1 LKRSDHTLT
10 VRADIP
16 AYGGYSIAR
25 DRGSVLF
32 VSGSIPGETVEVRI
46 DEQKKDYAFATAVKI
61 IRPSPDR
68 ISPDCEVFG
77 VCGGCSLQH
86 VSYQRQISL
95 KEEILLDSLRRIAKT
110 DIQLASSLTDANPW
124 HYRHRAQFKLDKQ
137 EIGFYKGKSRDVVD
151 IRHCPL
157 MIKEINDLFGKT
169 SYLIKSSGRLFDCIS
184 EIHITHGNTGIG
196 LLKVSEKSPARPDLP
211 AIASTLLSAGYA
223 GVCVE
228 TAGGKPIWF
237 GEHRTFFEL
246 EGLKYA
252 VSPQCFIQN
261 HWRLNRVVVDLLRK
275 HIRPLRP
282 KRIVDLYSGAGNFSL
297 PLSMDAEEII
307 AVEDCRQAIED
318 GKLNARLNSIN
329 NCRFL
334 KLPVERFDI
343 DRADVLI
350 VDPPRP
356 GLTNTVLNKILA
368 LNPERIVYVSCNPST
383 FARDL
388 KKMHVNYEL
397 ESIRLIDFF
406 PQTYHIE
413 SIAFMKRR

>member
-1 LKRSDHTLT
+1 LKRSDDTLT

-25 DRGSVLF
+25 DQGSVLF
-32 VSGSIPGETVEVRI
+32 ISGAIPGETVEVRI
-46 DEQKKDYAFATAVKI
+46 DEQKKDYAFATALKI
-61 IRPSPDR
+61 IGPSPDR

-77 VCGGCSLQH
+77 ICGGCSLQH
-86 VSYQRQISL
+86 VSYQRQILL
-95 KEEILLDSLRRIAKT
+95 KEEILVDNLRRIAKT
-110 DIQLASSLTDANPW
+110 DNKLASSLTDANPW
-124 HYRHRAQFKLDKQ
+124 HYRHRAQFKIDKQ

-157 MIKEINDLFGKT
+157 MIKEINDLFGRT
-169 SYLIKSSGRLFDCIS
+169 SCLIKSSGRLFDGIS
-184 EIHITHGNTGIG
+184 EIHITHGNNGIG

-211 AIASTLLSAGYA
+211 AIASALLNAGYA

-228 TAGGKPIWF
+228 KAGGKPVWF

-246 EGLKYA
+246 EGLKYG
-252 VSPQCFIQN
+252 VSPQCFIQG
-261 HWRLNRVVVDLLRK
+261 HWRLNKVVVDLMRRS
-275 HIRPLRP
+275 IRPLRP

-307 AVEDCRQAIED
+307 AVEDSRQAIED

-334 KLPVERFDI
+334 KLPAERFDI

-356 GLTNTVLNKILA
+356 GLTNIVLNKMLA
-368 LNPERIVYVSCNPST
+368 QNPERIVYVSCNPST

-388 KKMHVNYEL
+388 KKLHVNYEL

-413 SIAFMKRR
+413 SIAFLNRR